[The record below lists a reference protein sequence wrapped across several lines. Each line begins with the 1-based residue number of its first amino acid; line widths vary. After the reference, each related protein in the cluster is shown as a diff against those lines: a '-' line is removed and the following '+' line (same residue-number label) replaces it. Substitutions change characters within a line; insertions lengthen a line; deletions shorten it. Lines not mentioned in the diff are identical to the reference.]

1 MYQNKNRFLA
11 VLLIL
16 ALMIPSIMLVVHGQD
31 ECNFAEETIKFGG
44 LAPMSAPG
52 AVAGGVAMDWAF
64 KKAADDINA
73 DCGIK
78 IGDTNYQLEVITGDS
93 EGSPEKA
100 QAAAERLILDEGV
113 NGMVGVYH
121 SAVGLATMGIMQE
134 NQIPT
139 VFSEPWNDNV
149 SANGIQ
155 DYENQPARITANDA
169 GIDYI
174 FRIAP
179 SSTMVGSVATDWMK
193 AMGFTDIVWIVE
205 NTDYGQPAAADEI
218 ARMQEAGAKTEKL
231 DVELGTEDFLPVLS
245 RIQARPTPPDMI
257 RILVTGETSFNI
269 TEQMAELG
277 IAPNTDTACMTNQIA
292 FQSEQFWATVPD
304 GNYCT
309 FQRVGIIPALFNDK
323 ATALNDAYEA
333 DFGDIVASFA
343 MESYDSV
350 WILADAMER
359 AGTYT
364 DGAAIATALEDTDI
378 TLSQGHYYFE
388 YTSKNP
394 VPDGVPAFMWHQ
406 WPDPIVTVM
415 QYFEPNQSSLDAAVI
430 WPPTYQTHGTQ
441 YIMPGTK
448 PDM

>member
-1 MYQNKNRFLA
+1 MITRKRLFA
-11 VLLIL
+11 VIVAMLLL
-16 ALMIPSIMLVVHGQD
+16 TSSLVSIQAQD
-31 ECNFAEETIKFGG
+31 DCSFAEDPIVFGG

-64 KKAADDINA
+64 NQAAADINA
-73 DCGIK
+73 DCGIA
-78 IGDTNYQLEVITGDS
+78 IDGVNYQLEVITGDS
-93 EGSPEKA
+93 EGSPERA

-113 NGMVGVYH
+113 HGMVGVYH

-134 NQIPT
+134 NEIPT

-155 DYENQPARITANDA
+155 DYENQPARITTNDA

-174 FRIAP
+174 FRVAP
-179 SSTMVGSVATDWMK
+179 SSTMVGSVATEWMI
-193 AMGFTDIVWIVE
+193 AMEFDDIIWIVE

-218 ARMQEAGAKTEKL
+218 ARMEAVGATTEKL
-231 DVELGTEDFLPVLS
+231 DVELGTEDFVPVLS

-269 TEQMAELG
+269 TQQMVELG
-277 IAPNTDTACMTNQIA
+277 IAPNEDTACMTNQIA

-309 FQRVGIIPALFNDK
+309 FQRVGIIPALFND
-323 ATALNDAYEA
+323 TAIELNAAYEEE
-333 DFGDIVASFA
+333 FGDIVASFA
-343 MESYDSV
+343 MEAYDSV

-359 AGTYT
+359 AGTFT
-364 DGAAIATALEDTDI
+364 DAAAIVEALEATDI
-378 TLSQGHYYFE
+378 ELSQGRYYFE
-388 YTSKNP
+388 YGSHNP
-394 VPDGVPAFMWHQ
+394 ELPEGTPAYMWHQ

-415 QYFEPNQSSLDAAVI
+415 QYFEEGQSSLDAAVI

-441 YIMPGTK
+441 YIAPGTA
-448 PDM
+448 PE